1 MDLARYGGKVVM
13 FSDTTGGGWRGL
25 RRRMFLASDKS
36 VEQLAYT
43 LHRKLHRRY
52 RPYKLLP
59 FAQAVHLEVTNA
71 CNLKCVMCPRTGMD
85 RDVGF
90 MPRDLFLKIVQ
101 QLKEQRRWIESVA
114 LMGLGEPLLH
124 KEFFDF
130 AVIAHQAGLSRLY
143 TSTNATLL
151 DEHNVGRLLGDGA
164 FDQVIVSLDG
174 VSAATYEAVRPG
186 CAYETVAENVARL
199 FAHKRAGGQR
209 RPEIELQIL
218 LMRQTE
224 DEVEAFCDYWVPH
237 LGRGDR
243 ILIKEAD
250 TFGGQVEDMR
260 ADSVRAGEPAERFA
274 CRQLWKDMSIGW
286 DGKVTVCCKDVLY
299 KLALGDVQHD
309 FLLDLWNSKRWNGI
323 RRMHREGK
331 WDWFDPCNVCR
342 EWWI

>member
-124 KEFFDF
+124 KEFFWPAAF
-130 AVIAHQAGLSRLY
+130 ANSAIATGAMSSSRTQELS
-143 TSTNATLL
+143 TIMT
-151 DEHNVGRLLGDGA
+151 
-164 FDQVIVSLDG
+164 
-174 VSAATYEAVRPG
+174 
-186 CAYETVAENVARL
+186 
-199 FAHKRAGGQR
+199 
-209 RPEIELQIL
+209 
-218 LMRQTE
+218 
-224 DEVEAFCDYWVPH
+224 
-237 LGRGDR
+237 DR
-243 ILIKEAD
+243 ISD
-250 TFGGQVEDMR
+250 HED
-260 ADSVRAGEPAERFA
+260 DS
-274 CRQLWKDMSIGW
+274 
-286 DGKVTVCCKDVLY
+286 
-299 KLALGDVQHD
+299 
-309 FLLDLWNSKRWNGI
+309 
-323 RRMHREGK
+323 
-331 WDWFDPCNVCR
+331 
-342 EWWI
+342 